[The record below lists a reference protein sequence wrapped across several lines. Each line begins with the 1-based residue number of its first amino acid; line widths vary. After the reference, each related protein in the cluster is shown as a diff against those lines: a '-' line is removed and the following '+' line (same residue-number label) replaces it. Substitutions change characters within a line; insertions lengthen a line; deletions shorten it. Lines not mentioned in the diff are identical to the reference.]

1 MRQFVPM
8 SLLLLTHELSLQHRT
23 PPGHP
28 ERVDR
33 VVATVEGL
41 RSLDAPI
48 VDVEAPKVDR
58 TLLEMVHDAAYID
71 SIRAFCVAG
80 GGALDA
86 DTYAVPASWDAA
98 LHAAGAGPAAVDG
111 LRRNVAD
118 TAFVAV
124 RPPGHHAER
133 HQAMGFCLFNN
144 IAVTAAYLRSAGE
157 RVAVVDWDVHHGN
170 GTQHSF
176 YSDPDILYLSLHEF
190 PFYPGTGWVTET
202 GSGVGRGT
210 TVNVA
215 LPTGT
220 SNESYLAAFA
230 RVAQPVLEQFDPD
243 WILISAGY
251 DAHRKDPLGGLRL
264 EDESYGAMAA
274 ALASVVPSSQV
285 IAFLEGGYDLSA
297 LANGSLATAEGL
309 LGGGAKV
316 PDGEVTGSAVR
327 VVDLAVEALADHWE
341 VL

>member
-1 MRQFVPM
+1 MRQFGLM

-33 VVATVEGL
+33 VVATIDGL
-41 RSLDAPI
+41 RSLEAPI

-58 TLLEMVHDAAYID
+58 TLLEMVHDSDYID

-111 LRRNVAD
+111 LKRRVAD

-144 IAVTAAYLRSAGE
+144 IAITAAYLRSAGE
-157 RVAVVDWDVHHGN
+157 RVAVIDWDVHHGN

-176 YSDPDILYLSLHEF
+176 YGDPDILYVSLHEF

-202 GSGVGRGT
+202 GTGVGRGT

-220 SNESYLAAFA
+220 TNDSYLAAFA
-230 RVAQPVLEQFDPD
+230 RVAVPVVEQFEPD
-243 WILISAGY
+243 WVLISAGY
-251 DAHRKDPLGGLRL
+251 DAHRKHPLGGLNL
-264 EDESYGAMAA
+264 EDASYGAMAA
-274 ALASVVPSSQV
+274 ALTGIVPAHRT

-297 LANGSLATAEGL
+297 LAMGSLATVEGL
-309 LGGGAKV
+309 LGDDAPDLGG
-316 PDGEVTGSAVR
+316 EITGSASR
-327 VVDLAVEALADHWE
+327 VVDLTVQALDEYWE